1 MIDMTKPIRRLWAP
15 LMATGAVL
23 ALAGCAATNV
33 GEDWQCPLAQG
44 TQCTNVA
51 AADPAVKDGAGATRL
66 AGSRRLVPTHRAAE
80 DAGLSSV
87 EIHAPDGNRRAC
99 ASRCNPFA
107 WLGRLIAGGAP
118 ANEGDGTDAAEV
130 REPGNAAPEFAAS
143 GETVGAP
150 EAQPD
155 APPPSHSAAADATTE
170 ALRAPETIGRV
181 WIAPWV
187 DAEGVYR
194 EASWVRIVIA
204 PAAWKRP

>member
-1 MIDMTKPIRRLWAP
+1 MTDLTNTMRRLRAP
-15 LMATGAVL
+15 LMAVCAVL

-44 TQCTNVA
+44 TQCTSVA

-66 AGSRRLVPTHRAAE
+66 AGSRRLVPAHRAAD
-80 DAGLSSV
+80 DAGMSSV
-87 EIHAPDGNRRAC
+87 ATAAPDGIGRAC

-107 WLGRLIAGGAP
+107 WLGRLIAGAP
-118 ANEGDGTDAAEV
+118 ANEGDGADAAEV
-130 REPGNAAPEFAAS
+130 RAPENAAPVIAAS
-143 GETVGAP
+143 GEAAAVP

-155 APPPSHSAAADATTE
+155 APPPSRSAAAGAATE

-204 PAAWKRP
+204 PAVWKRP

>member
-1 MIDMTKPIRRLWAP
+1 MTDLTNTKRRLRAP

-44 TQCTNVA
+44 TQCTSVA

-66 AGSRRLVPTHRAAE
+66 AGAKSLARVHRVAE
-80 DAGLSSV
+80 HPGQ
-87 EIHAPDGNRRAC
+87 EISRAC

-118 ANEGDGTDAAEV
+118 ANEGDGADAAEV
-130 REPGNAAPEFAAS
+130 REPENAAPVIAAS
-143 GETVGAP
+143 GEAAAVP

-155 APPPSHSAAADATTE
+155 APPPSRSAAAGAATE

-204 PAAWKRP
+204 PAVWKRP